1 MTLLV
6 LPQTLSLALD
16 KRITV
21 NLSSSNTLSLT
32 YSLTPSPTLSGKLS
46 QLPSLYDPLYDLNS
60 LEGDYRTLDQ

>member
-32 YSLTPSPTLSGKLS
+32 YSLTPSPTLSAKLS
-46 QLPSLYDPLYDLNS
+46 QLPL
-60 LEGDYRTLDQ
+60 TL